1 MGTTINIFWAP
12 LVLCFDVHL
21 MHGNNSEKHLED
33 FQWGSQTRKE
43 SYSISPNL
51 WVSLQLIHCR
61 DCSSL
66 GNHFKCY
73 NIYHF
78 LTNIY
83 YKVLIQSY
91 SCILG
96 LFFFVSFFW
105 SFTVKFNFLVLHFH
119 CDRIITISVFA
130 PLTETLFALSHCVTL
145 DI

>member
-96 LFFFVSFFW
+96 LFFFCLFLLIIYCEVQFFGTAFSLW
-105 SFTVKFNFLVLHFH
+105 SNYNNFCF
-119 CDRIITISVFA
+119 CPINRDSICS
-130 PLTETLFALSHCVTL
+130 
-145 DI
+145 